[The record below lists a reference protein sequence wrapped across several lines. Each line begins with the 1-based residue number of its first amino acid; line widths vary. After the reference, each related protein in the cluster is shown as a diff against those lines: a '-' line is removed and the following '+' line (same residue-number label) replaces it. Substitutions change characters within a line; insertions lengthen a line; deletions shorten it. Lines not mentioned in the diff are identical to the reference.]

1 MTKSQ
6 KIYPIITL
14 VLYHGEQEWEGDKS
28 IYGIM
33 NQMGMEKYNIQKYVY
48 NYKINLIDISKLK
61 NMKNFQGDL
70 QYILSM
76 IKYKYQKEKLQEYIK
91 KKEKELKQLD
101 ESSKKALVELLDN
114 EDLILLFRNTEKGE
128 EFDMGNAIAEL
139 IMDGK
144 NEGRN
149 EGRIEGRNQ
158 GKIEGRNQERKVL
171 ILKMSKNGMSIE
183 QIAEVTELRKEEI
196 EKLLE
201 NGE

>member
-1 MTKSQ
+1 
-6 KIYPIITL
+6 
-14 VLYHGEQEWEGDKS
+14 
-28 IYGIM
+28 
-33 NQMGMEKYNIQKYVY
+33 MEMCVI
-48 NYKINLIDISKLK
+48 LI
-61 NMKNFQGDL
+61 
-70 QYILSM
+70 
-76 IKYKYQKEKLQEYIK
+76 
-91 KKEKELKQLD
+91 
-101 ESSKKALVELLDN
+101 ALLDN

-144 NEGRN
+144 NEGTN

-183 QIAEVTELRKEEI
+183 QIAEVTEIRKEEI